1 MGCSF
6 LLTVYFHTLPH
17 CFSYA
22 SSSSRH
28 KHTCTHEKN
37 CRGWQECPLL
47 RFGPFSMLT
56 RNRER
61 LFSFAFR
68 HGALRHDS
76 SLNSYLGCASSTRR
90 CALECGLSLRRL
102 ITTGADDTLSDGRAS
117 SLSVAP
123 DTSDALNTF
132 SVEEGEYT
140 YNRSD
145 SAAENHR
152 KGPHRAGVIPLR
164 EMPTPSGL
172 LSQVEAATLS
182 EAAARELRAEVERD
196 MRDGVSAIP
205 PLPPRGW
212 QLHHPAGSRFFYMS
226 RTLKGGA
233 SSSELNTRRYQSV
246 HDSFLN
252 ALRNAHAQR
261 RKGKTHVRNNDL
273 EMASADPQPD
283 ANPSTKVVVD
293 YRKQGNGDNRM
304 MLRRLII
311 HKTVAQSVKEAGDN
325 PLESL
330 VHMLED
336 DALVMYVRLAN
347 VNSEVRIR
355 SVQFISLS
363 EAQALYEHACFGA
376 GEPLFLEL
384 VRRLRRPTF
393 DLGTIAS
400 LGHFTPRGHYDDPR
414 AHTRDTVNLV
424 GDGRDGED
432 ISLKSFKRSSY
443 IHAYKMLLEP
453 SSVAGEYSR
462 TLCYG
467 GPYIT
472 ELSKEMVESL
482 QEYLQGDL
490 GVSAELCEYVCQ
502 MQFYLEQ
509 EEYMAWLGQLQHIGA
524 TVASRA
530 V

>member
-1 MGCSF
+1 
-6 LLTVYFHTLPH
+6 
-17 CFSYA
+17 
-22 SSSSRH
+22 
-28 KHTCTHEKN
+28 
-37 CRGWQECPLL
+37 
-47 RFGPFSMLT
+47 MLT

-304 MLRRLII
+304 MLRRAGDEGDASGVTRADVHLVLFAPFRVCDPSLHDPSVDIFEWSAFDLII